1 MDFDPA
7 NPECLTLEEAKVAR
21 KLAEAWNLF
30 CELPVEHADDT
41 EEFRRA
47 IHAAQA
53 KVLMRPGRRQI
64 NEV

>member
-1 MDFDPA
+1 MRFSLA
-7 NPECLTLEEAKVAR
+7 QLTDEERAVAL
-21 KLAEAWNLF
+21 KLAEAWDLF
-30 CELPVEHADDT
+30 CALPTEHADDQD
-41 EEFRRA
+41 EFRRA